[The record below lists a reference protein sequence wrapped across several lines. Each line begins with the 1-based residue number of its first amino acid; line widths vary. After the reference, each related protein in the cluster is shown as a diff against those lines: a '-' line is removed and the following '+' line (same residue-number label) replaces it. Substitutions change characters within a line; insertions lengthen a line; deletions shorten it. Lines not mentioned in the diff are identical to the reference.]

1 MKINAVNKTISLLLV
16 LTLLFGAFIQP
27 VMASNGKGNKQNNQ
41 SESKVMNKTEEVT
54 QDAKVY
60 DDLALSGLKQLA
72 EITTSSDIVIDS
84 ADIEDIL
91 GNYNDEDI
99 EETDN
104 DKGDGKAKGNDKKKE
119 KHCDKNESNLLGL
132 LIKDYET
139 AIESEYLNGV
149 FLKSTYLLDI
159 KSKLA
164 VYLKVL
170 NQSKDISVEDR
181 NLIKDI
187 QDNFYLSNNI
197 VCING
202 IILLDYLIKVTDN
215 KKSEK
220 PLENCLKNGI
230 KHKEKA
236 SDFQNKGLEIPSMQS
251 YRNSY
256 KEVVKGFEKAEYKL
270 DNSFFETELDTD
282 GDTLTDG
289 YELLFGTNP
298 FSVDTDNDGVSDDI
312 EFELYP
318 YCDPT
323 KADTDAD
330 GILDRDEDLDGDG
343 LTILQE
349 IEYQTHNLSPDTDDD
364 SLSDYDEIFIY
375 RTNPLVADSDGD
387 GLDDGAE
394 IKLGLDPLNSD
405 SNQDGIPDGSEK
417 IEQTLSQFILSD
429 EQSQITNVSVSMAG
443 TGIIEE
449 TTTIKNTYGT
459 DILSSE
465 VAGLIGVPV
474 DINSTSE
481 FAEAT
486 ITFSYD
492 EELLGN
498 TLEEDLRVMW
508 YDEENNQYVIL
519 DAETVLDAEANTL
532 SYTTT
537 HFSTYMVVDRQ
548 AWYDVWSNAITYRR
562 DPPTSGIPTEYFDI
576 CYVIDRSGSMSGS
589 RITTAKGAISD
600 FIDAMYA
607 HDRGAIVGFNSS
619 SSIYISFVQD
629 KLLLKDTLKGI
640 TATGGTNVE
649 AGLVTA
655 LDLFDSADINY
666 VNNIPNSKL
675 IILLCDGDVYYTDA
689 TLQRAKE
696 DSIKIYPVL
705 IGSTSGQTALQHIA
719 DVTGGKF
726 YYAATAEEI
735 RKAIWGVQEDTI
747 GEIDTTDTDGDGLYD
762 IYETAGMM
770 LPNGKV
776 IYTDP
781 QKKDTDGD
789 GLSDAEEMGVLE
801 DFNEKNI
808 LKQLLLELQGFDSDV
823 YAEYFDY
830 VSDPIK
836 KDTDG
841 DEYSDY
847 VEVKTYN
854 SKPLKNEVEFH
865 RWNQDFFSVDYTGSE
880 PWVNEGN
887 VFYGTTLSYGGSQM
901 WFSDKA
907 NEDWWS
913 TGYIIENVGCGLISS
928 ADILLYL
935 SLKDGKYATT
945 TTDLISFDSSNNVDY
960 LSYIDYI
967 YQMNETHLPVLR
979 WIGKLGPDIAFGI
992 DCYSLFNGLGLNAK
1006 WCTSKDKML
1015 PRMIEM
1021 LDDDIPITLGIY
1033 TSNENEGVY
1042 LYNWIPQT
1050 NDKYSFN
1057 VEPSFNKV
1065 NSHYITITGIMIDGV
1080 KGQTILEISSWG
1092 YKFYISYEE
1101 YIAFVD
1107 KNSNYIFNNI
1117 VYIER

>member
-1 MKINAVNKTISLLLV
+1 M
-16 LTLLFGAFIQP
+16 
-27 VMASNGKGNKQNNQ
+27 
-41 SESKVMNKTEEVT
+41 
-54 QDAKVY
+54 
-60 DDLALSGLKQLA
+60 
-72 EITTSSDIVIDS
+72 
-84 ADIEDIL
+84 
-91 GNYNDEDI
+91 
-99 EETDN
+99 
-104 DKGDGKAKGNDKKKE
+104 
-119 KHCDKNESNLLGL
+119 
-132 LIKDYET
+132 
-139 AIESEYLNGV
+139 
-149 FLKSTYLLDI
+149 
-159 KSKLA
+159 
-164 VYLKVL
+164 
-170 NQSKDISVEDR
+170 
-181 NLIKDI
+181 
-187 QDNFYLSNNI
+187 
-197 VCING
+197 CING

-465 VAGLIGVPV
+465 VVGLIGVPI
-474 DINSTSE
+474 DINSTAE

-486 ITFSYD
+486 ITFTYN
-492 EELLGN
+492 EALLGN
-498 TLEEDLRVMW
+498 TLEENLRVMW

-562 DPPTSGIPTEYFDI
+562 NPTSPYVPTEYFDI
-576 CYVIDRSGSMSGS
+576 CYVIDRSGSMSGT

-600 FIDAMYA
+600 FIDAMYTN
-607 HDRGAIVGFNSS
+607 DRGSIVGFNAS

-901 WFSDKA
+901 WFSDIA

-913 TGYIIENVGCGLISS
+913 TGYIIENFGCGLVST

-935 SLKDGKYATT
+935 SLKDGKYETAK
-945 TTDLISFDSSNNVDY
+945 TDLISFDSSNNVDY
-960 LSYIDYI
+960 DSYIGYI
-967 YQMNETHLPVLR
+967 YQMNAAYLPVPR

-1015 PRMIEM
+1015 PRIIEM

-1033 TSNENEGVY
+1033 TSKDEGINFY
-1042 LYNWIPQT
+1042 ALDPQANDPYNLT
-1050 NDKYSFN
+1050 LNGDKAYS
-1057 VEPSFNKV
+1057 NKV
-1065 NSHYITITGIMIDGV
+1065 NSHYVTITGMLIDDV
-1080 KGQTILEISSWG
+1080 KNQTILEISSWG
-1092 YKFYISYEE
+1092 RKYYINYEE
-1101 YIAFVD
+1101 YIEFVD
-1107 KNSNYIFNNI
+1107 KNSNYVFNNI